1 MVLTSRVARV
11 IEESPT
17 KKFRVLGLTFTN
29 KAAAEMRERLEK
41 LVPNLRER
49 ALLTTF
55 HSFSADILRQHGS
68 HLGLRPDFTI
78 LNQDA
83 DREGVLLDVIE
94 SLRRI
99 DDEFDKSDVKLLPM
113 IDRLREDCIPLDEL
127 KARIADPIILKKV
140 AALLQGYRTE
150 IIRTNRLD
158 FTGLLS
164 LASEL
169 LIARPVISRQL
180 QAVYS
185 HICVD
190 EFQDTNIAQYR
201 LLKLVVGKESKNL
214 FVVADD
220 DQIIYQWNGASP
232 QRLRDLEGDFG
243 VAVVQLPANYR
254 CPAAVIELANN
265 LIRYNLDRAAGKMPL
280 VSVKTDVR
288 SDIVRLKHFSFESDE
303 MAWIAAD
310 IASRGDT
317 ELADCVILARTKRL
331 LDSGLEALAHAGIP
345 AVIPVR
351 KAEFASA
358 PCRWLHSVL
367 RLANARG
374 DREQARRICKAF
386 YELEGIDIDL
396 ADVTASASVFGGDM
410 LRSWFE
416 LALSQPALEPFTRD
430 FLSGATKQIV
440 DRFSFLEFINSAHQW
455 FSDVERKLTN
465 QGEDAF
471 TDYEDEWKAWSELQR
486 AVIDKYG
493 RGELTLT
500 ILLQEFDLSQKVPPP
515 PPNAVRCLTIHS
527 AKGMEF
533 KHVYVTGLAEEQL
546 PSFQSIKK
554 GPDSREMQ
562 EERRNCFVAITRAEV
577 SLTLTYSESYFGWSK
592 LPSRFLREMGLL
604 KQSRVA

>member
-1 MVLTSRVARV
+1 MVLTSRLARI
-11 IEESPT
+11 IEESPM

-68 HLGLRPDFTI
+68 HLGIRPDFTI

-94 SLRRI
+94 SLRRV
-99 DDEFDKSDVKLLPM
+99 DDDFEKSDIKLLPI
-113 IDRLREDCIPLDEL
+113 IDRLREDCVPPDQL
-127 KARIADPIILKKV
+127 KLRITDPFTLKKV
-140 AALLQGYRTE
+140 TALLHEYRAE
-150 IIRTNRLD
+150 MIRTNRLD
-158 FTGLLS
+158 FTALLS

-169 LIARPVISRQL
+169 LIARPVVSRQL
-180 QAVYS
+180 RAVYS

-201 LLKLVVGKESKNL
+201 LLKIVVGNEPQNL

-232 QRLRDLEGDFG
+232 QRLKDLEGDFK
-243 VAVVQLPANYR
+243 VSVVQLPANYR
-254 CPAAVIELANN
+254 CPPSVIELANS
-265 LIRYNLDRAAGKMPL
+265 LISHNLDRSAGKMPL
-280 VSVKTDVR
+280 LSVKTDVR
-288 SDIVRLKHFSFESDE
+288 SDVVRLKHFSSETDE

-310 IASRGDT
+310 IGSRRIG
-317 ELADCVILARTKRL
+317 ERADCVILARTKRL
-331 LDSGLEALAHAGIP
+331 LDCGLEALAQAGIP

-386 YELEGIDIDL
+386 YELEGIDIDP
-396 ADVTASASVFGGDM
+396 ADVTASAAVFGGDM

-416 LALSQPALEPFTRD
+416 LALPQPALEPFTRD
-430 FLSGATKQIV
+430 FLVSAKKQIV
-440 DRFSFLEFINSAHQW
+440 DRFAFLEFIDSSYGW
-455 FSDVERKLTN
+455 FSDVGRRLAG
-465 QGEDAF
+465 QGEGAF

-493 RGELTLT
+493 RSELTLT
-500 ILLQEFDLSQKVPPP
+500 IFLQEFDLTQKAPTP

-533 KHVYVTGLAEEQL
+533 NHVYVTGLAEEQL
-546 PSFQSIKK
+546 PSFQSIRK
-554 GPDSREMQ
+554 GADSREMQ
-562 EERRNCFVAITRAEV
+562 EERRNCFVAITRAAV
-577 SLTLTYSESYFGWSK
+577 SLTLTYSDSYFGWSK
-592 LPSRFLREMGLL
+592 LPSRFLREMRLL
-604 KQSRVA
+604 NKAA